1 MKAQKAISMIAAEN
15 GVTVKEV
22 REEIQKA
29 IDEGMKSTDPK
40 AMELWKNCP
49 KKGDKPTPEE
59 LIEYI
64 SEIVKKDSRFVSSK
78 KKNSTPLN

>member
-1 MKAQKAISMIAAEN
+1 MKARKAISRVAAEN

-29 IDEGMKSTDPK
+29 IEEGMKSSDPQ
-40 AMELWKNCP
+40 AIELWKNCP
-49 KKGDKPTPEE
+49 KKGEKPTPEE

-64 SEIVKKDSRFVSSK
+64 SKIAKRDSRPFSGK
-78 KKNSTPLN
+78 F

>member
-1 MKAQKAISMIAAEN
+1 MKAKKAIIKVAAEN

-29 IDEGMKSTDPK
+29 IDEGMKNADPQVI
-40 AMELWKNCP
+40 ELWKNCP

-59 LIEYI
+59 LIEYL
-64 SEIVKKDSRFVSSK
+64 SKMAKGDSLHLHGDLSPTKF
-78 KKNSTPLN
+78 

>member
-1 MKAQKAISMIAAEN
+1 MKAKKAISKITAEN

-29 IDEGMKSTDPK
+29 IDEGMKSTDPQAIK
-40 AMELWKNCP
+40 LWKNCP

-64 SEIVKKDSRFVSSK
+64 AKIVKER
-78 KKNSTPLN
+78 

>member
-1 MKAQKAISMIAAEN
+1 MKAKKAIKKVAAEN

-40 AMELWKNCP
+40 AIELWKNCP
-49 KKGDKPTPEE
+49 KKGSKPTPEE
-59 LIEYI
+59 LIEYLTKI
-64 SEIVKKDSRFVSSK
+64 LEKDS
-78 KKNSTPLN
+78 

>member
-1 MKAQKAISMIAAEN
+1 MKARKAISRIATEN

-29 IDEGMKSTDPK
+29 IEEGMKSSDPQ
-40 AMELWKNCP
+40 AIELWKNCP
-49 KKGDKPTPEE
+49 KKGEKPTPEE

-64 SEIVKKDSRFVSSK
+64 SKIAKRDSRHMSCKF
-78 KKNSTPLN
+78 

>member
-1 MKAQKAISMIAAEN
+1 MKAKKAISKVAAEN

-29 IDEGMKSTDPK
+29 IDEGMKSTDPQ
-40 AMELWKNCP
+40 AIELWKNCP
-49 KKGDKPTPEE
+49 KKGEKPTPEE

-64 SEIVKKDSRFVSSK
+64 SEIAKRDSLHLHEDLT
-78 KKNSTPLN
+78 STKF

>member
-1 MKAQKAISMIAAEN
+1 MKAKKAIIKVAAEN

-29 IDEGMKSTDPK
+29 IDEGMKNADPQVI
-40 AMELWKNCP
+40 ELWKNCP

-64 SEIVKKDSRFVSSK
+64 SKMAKRDSLHLHEDLSPTKF
-78 KKNSTPLN
+78 